1 MCLSL
6 AGRIHRIEGEQ
17 AVVDVDGRDH
27 RVSLAL
33 LLLEGE
39 SVSPGDWVLV
49 HTGFAVSLLDPAE
62 GVALTGLRR
71 EMETTEREESP

>member
-6 AGRIHRIEGEQ
+6 AGQISHIDGTD
-17 AVVDVDGRDH
+17 ALVDVDGRAR

-39 SVSPGDWVLV
+39 PFAPGDWVLV
-49 HTGFAVSLLDPAE
+49 HTGFAVSRLDPAE
-62 GVALTGLRR
+62 GAELARLRR
-71 EMETTEREESP
+71 EMETTEREDLP

>member
-6 AGRIHRIEGEQ
+6 AGRIDRIEGED
-17 AVVDVDGRDH
+17 AVIEVDGRDR

-33 LLLEGE
+33 LLVEGE
-39 SVSPGDWVLV
+39 PVAPGDWVLV

-62 GVALTGLRR
+62 GAELTRLRR
-71 EMETTEREESP
+71 EMGTTGQEAP